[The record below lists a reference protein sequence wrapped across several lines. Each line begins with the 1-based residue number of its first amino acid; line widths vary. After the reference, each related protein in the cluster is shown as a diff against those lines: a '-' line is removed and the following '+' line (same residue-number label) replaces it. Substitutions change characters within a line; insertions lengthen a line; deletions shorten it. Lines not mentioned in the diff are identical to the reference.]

1 MRKYILGIVLL
12 FALFEYFFNEDSLD
26 NRHDDEKNVK
36 KVEEIVF
43 HPQPENGFSPYD
55 SYFGRGIYDKSTYNS
70 FVIKNS
76 NSTDAVVLLVDA
88 YSGRKV
94 RNEYIRKGETFSM
107 TSVPNG
113 TYFLRWMSGNYWSP
127 DISIGNLKGGF
138 QRDLSASQSDDVE
151 DWMRADGGVEWT
163 ITLYTVSNGNI
174 VIMIIKIDIIVILII

>member
-1 MRKYILGIVLL
+1 MRKYIFGIILL
-12 FALFEYFFNEDSLD
+12 FALFEYFFNEDSSD

-70 FVIKNS
+70 FIIKNS

-127 DISIGNLKGGF
+127 DILIGNLKGGF

-151 DWMRADGGVEWT
+151 DYMRADGGVEWT
-163 ITLYTVSNGNI
+163 ITLYTVSNGN
-174 VIMIIKIDIIVILII
+174 MDTESIDLNTFGN

>member
-1 MRKYILGIVLL
+1 MRKYIIGIILL
-12 FALFEYFFNEDSLD
+12 FALFKYFFNEDSSD
-26 NRHDDEKNVK
+26 NINDNEGNVE

-43 HPQPENGFSPYD
+43 YPQPENGFSPYD

-70 FVIKNS
+70 FIIKNS

-88 YSGRKV
+88 YSERKV

-107 TSVPNG
+107 TSVPDG

-138 QRDLSASQSDDVE
+138 QRDLSASQSDDIG
-151 DWMRADGGVEWT
+151 DWMKADGGVEWT
-163 ITLYTVSNGNI
+163 ITLYTVSNGN
-174 VIMIIKIDIIVILII
+174 MDTESIDLNTFGN